1 MELVDE
7 MEAMVAVTCR
17 QSWLECPS
25 ALVFVALMLSAL
37 DVQVEAAV
45 EVLAMPMKLVWT

>member
-7 MEAMVAVTCR
+7 MEAMVVVTYQ

-37 DVQVEAAV
+37 DVQEEAAV
-45 EVLAMPMKLVWT
+45 EALAMPMRLVWT

>member
-7 MEAMVAVTCR
+7 MEAMVAVMHR
-17 QSWLECPS
+17 QSWLERPS
-25 ALVFVALMLSAL
+25 ALVFVALMISAL

-45 EVLAMPMKLVWT
+45 DVPAMPMRLVWT